1 MSGVYIFIR
10 TTHPEFKDDSSAR
23 KDVPVTIQCV
33 SQQILLSG
41 FGG

>member
-1 MSGVYIFIR
+1 MSGDYIFIR
-10 TTHPEFKDDSSAR
+10 TTHPEFN
-23 KDVPVTIQCV
+23 VTIQCV